1 MVEGRLVVRIFGLFY
16 YIVIFKGVVLN
27 ILTFYII
34 LSSCYFASVVLLI
47 NCNDMFTCT
56 VLHSI
61 ELGKISYAKMTEL

>member
-34 LSSCYFASVVLLI
+34 LSSCYFATVVLLI

-56 VLHSI
+56 VLHST
-61 ELGKISYAKMTEL
+61 ELGKISYAKMTGL